1 MSYPDMGLRF
11 RAKVA
16 LREITDHFR
25 SWLNLGLYHAYLAH
39 DMRALFSCDIGQK
52 LPRSTSLPHP
62 IGIVIGSRAEIGEG
76 VKIYHNVTIGRKVKS
91 DRAYPQVG
99 DNVDIYSGAVIAG
112 DVTIGDNATIAAN
125 AVVLDDVP
133 EGGVAAGVP
142 AEIID
147 TADRSLE
154 FTS

>member
-1 MSYPDMGLRF
+1 MYLSKLGPSFSTIGSV
-11 RAKVA
+11 K
-16 LREITDHFR
+16 EITDHFR
-25 SWLNLGLYHAYLAH
+25 SWMALGLYHAYLAH

-52 LPRSTSLPHP
+52 LPKSTSLPHP
-62 IGIVIGSRAEIGEG
+62 IGIVIGNRAEIGEG
-76 VKIYHNVTIGRKVKS
+76 LKIYHNVTIGRKEKS
-91 DRAYPQVG
+91 KRAYPRIG

-112 DVTIGDNATIAAN
+112 DVTIGNNATIAAN

-147 TADRSLE
+147 TAD
-154 FTS
+154 